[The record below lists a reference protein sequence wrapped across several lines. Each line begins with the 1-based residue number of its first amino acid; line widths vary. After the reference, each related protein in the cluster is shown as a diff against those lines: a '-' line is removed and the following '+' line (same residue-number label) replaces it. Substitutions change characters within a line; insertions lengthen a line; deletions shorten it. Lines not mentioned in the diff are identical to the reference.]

1 MKVQTTKVYEILSKS
16 EKRVTVMQGGRG
28 SGKTYNILIWFI
40 VKLLSTPNKSLTIC
54 RMSMPAMKRS
64 VMKDFID
71 ILKQYNLYDE
81 QRHMISD
88 SSYTFLNG
96 SKVEFI
102 SADDG
107 QRLRGSKRDYLYI
120 NESNE
125 ITKDVWLQLVMRT
138 TDKIVIDYN
147 PSDAFSYIY
156 DHVIT
161 RSDADFYI
169 TTYLDNPFL
178 PQSQVDEIE
187 RLRDADENYWKV
199 YGLGQK
205 GSSENIIYTH
215 YQLCDELPNKGE
227 SFYGL
232 DFGHTNP
239 SVLIKVELYEGRLYV
254 KQMVYQSKL
263 ITSELI
269 DAMKDLNLDRWA
281 EIFCDSAA
289 PALIEEIRRAGFNV
303 KTSKKDVLLGI
314 NKVKSYPLFVCKTSS
329 DLLKEFKMY
338 KWKEDKDGKAFDE
351 PVKLFDHGLDAM
363 RYAVYTKLSKPTVK
377 FGIIDTWS

>member
-1 MKVQTTKVYEILSKS
+1 MKVQTTKVYKILMESQ
-16 EKRVTVMQGGRG
+16 KRVTVMQGGRG
-28 SGKTYNILIWFI
+28 SGKTYNILIWFL

-71 ILKQYNLYDE
+71 ILKQYGLYDE
-81 QRHMISD
+81 QKHMISN
-88 SSYTFLNG
+88 SSYTLANG
-96 SKVEFI
+96 STIEFI

-156 DHVIT
+156 DSVIT
-161 RSDADFYI
+161 RDDADFYI

-178 PQSQVDEIE
+178 PQSQVEEIE
-187 RLRDADENYWKV
+187 RLKDTDENYWKV

-205 GSSENIIYTH
+205 GNAENIIYSH
-215 YQLCDELPNKGE
+215 YKMCDVLPNKGE
-227 SFYGL
+227 QWYGL

-239 SVLIKVELYEGRLYV
+239 SVLIKVELYDGNLYV
-254 KQMVYQSKL
+254 QELIYQTKL

-269 DAMKDLNLDRWA
+269 DQLKDLGIKSHE
-281 EIFCDSAA
+281 EIFGDSASA
-289 PALIEEIRRAGFNV
+289 GAIDEIRRAGYNI
-303 KTSKKDVLLGI
+303 KISKKDVKEGI
-314 NKVKSYPLFVCKTSS
+314 MKVKSMPLYVTKSS
-329 DLLKEFKMY
+329 SNLLKEFKMY
-338 KWKEDKDGKAFDE
+338 KWKTDSNGNSFDE
-351 PVKLFDHGLDAM
+351 PVKLFDHGCDAM
-363 RYAVYTKLSKPTVK
+363 RYAIYTKLARPKISSFV
-377 FGIIDTWS
+377 IDI